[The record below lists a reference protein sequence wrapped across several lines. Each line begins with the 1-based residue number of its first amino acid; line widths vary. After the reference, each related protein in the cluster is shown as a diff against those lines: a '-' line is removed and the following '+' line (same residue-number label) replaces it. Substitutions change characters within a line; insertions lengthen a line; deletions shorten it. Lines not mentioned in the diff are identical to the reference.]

1 MVDLKLEIVSN
12 GIIKTVKDTNYNGA
26 GEVKSIKTVYD
37 TDDDK
42 HNGYESTMRL
52 FYDVSDD
59 LGIDMGNKFDQN
71 VLGYQIKW
79 GTHYEPTLKEV
90 TALIKETKAD
100 LSYLQSLQKD
110 LKGKRI
116 ADQMLKESNASSIKG
131 SDNDDL
137 PF

>member
-37 TDDDK
+37 TEGDK
-42 HNGYESTMRL
+42 INGYVNTMKL

-90 TALIKETKAD
+90 TELIKETKAD

-110 LKGKRI
+110 LKAKNI
-116 ADQMLKESNASSIKG
+116 ADEMIKDSNKRSIG
-131 SDNDDL
+131 GDDDL